1 MATIKKQALVIGAG
15 TGGYPCAIRLGQL
28 GVDTMLVEKD
38 KPGGVCLNWGC
49 IPSKALISAS
59 KLYHK
64 AQHSASMG
72 VTFGEAKVDMVQMQE
87 WKGGIVKRLT
97 TGVAGLVKTNGA
109 EFVKGTATILGPK
122 RVQIDYADGKPSDIV
137 EAEHIVVATGSV
149 PIAIPGF
156 EIDQKRI
163 VDSTGALDLAE
174 VPKKM
179 ICIGGG
185 IIGLE
190 LGQTFQRL
198 GTELV
203 VLEGTDRI
211 LGPCDADVAKVVHKQ
226 IVKDGGKI
234 HVNAMAKGWTE
245 KDGRAVVTVEI
256 NDKKGKRTEEIDADV
271 VLVAVG
277 RRPVAK
283 GFGLE
288 TTGVKIND
296 RGFIEVD
303 AQKKTN
309 VAGIYAVGDVVGQP
323 MLAHK
328 ASHEGEVLA
337 EVIAGHNAIDDARTV
352 PNVVFTEPEIASAGM
367 GEEEAK
373 SAGYDIEIGKFPFSA
388 SGRAMAIDETQGFVK
403 VITDKKD
410 NRVLGIH
417 IVGPEASDLISEGSL
432 AIEMG
437 AFAEDLSL
445 TIHPHPTLGEAVMEA
460 AKHAL
465 GEAIHIPNRK
475 R

>member
-1 MATIKKQALVIGAG
+1 MPTIKKKALIIGAG

-28 GVDTMLVEKD
+28 GVDAMLVEKD

-59 KLYHK
+59 KLFHK
-64 AQHSASMG
+64 ASHADGMG
-72 VTFGEAKVDMVQMQE
+72 ISFGEPQVDMPKMQV
-87 WKGGIVKRLT
+87 WKSGIVKRLT
-97 TGVAGLVKTNGA
+97 NGVKGLVKGA
-109 EFVKGTATILGPK
+109 GTEYVKGTATFIGPK
-122 RVQIDYADGKPSDIV
+122 RVQIDYAEEGKEPDIV

-163 VDSTGALDLAE
+163 VDSTGALDLDY
-174 VPKKM
+174 VPEDM
-179 ICIGGG
+179 VCIGGG

-198 GTELV
+198 GTKLT

-211 LGPCDADVAKVVHKQ
+211 LGPCDKDVAKLVHKQ
-226 IVKDGGKI
+226 ITKDGGEI
-234 HVNAMAKGWTE
+234 VVNAMAKGWE
-245 KDGRAVVTVEI
+245 DRDGKCVVRYEVGGEV
-256 NDKKGKRTEEIDADV
+256 KEVSAEV

-277 RRPVAK
+277 RRPVTK
-283 GFGLE
+283 GFGFE
-288 TTGVKIND
+288 KTGAKID
-296 RGFIEVD
+296 KRGFIVVNE
-303 AQKKTN
+303 KKQTS
-309 VAGIYAVGDVVGQP
+309 APGIYAVGDVVGQP

-328 ASHEGEVLA
+328 ASHEGEVVA

-352 PNVVFTEPEIASAGM
+352 PNVVFTEPEIASAGY

-373 SAGYDIEIGKFPFSA
+373 EKGFEIEIGKFPFSA
-388 SGRAMAIDETQGFVK
+388 SGRAMAIDETNGFVK

-410 NRVLGIH
+410 NRILGIH

-465 GEAIHIPNRK
+465 GEAIHIPNRRK
-475 R
+475 RS